1 MSLFNLTPIFAAS
14 AVQSAIDQLPVQPAP
29 RTLLGMRMSDMVLL
43 IGIAILLGVALL
55 IWAVFVRGPKQERE
69 QHKYESRKYVEERE
83 DGTIRKR
90 KKHRR
95 RRRDHRQRNPTLA
108 EVGGLPPLKSDS
120 TPPPI

>member
-1 MSLFNLTPIFAAS
+1 MSFFGSAPIFAATT
-14 AVQSAIDQLPVQPAP
+14 VQSAIDQLPVQPAP
-29 RTLLGMRMSDMVLL
+29 RTLLGMRLSDMMLL
-43 IGIAILLGVALL
+43 IGIALLLGVALL
-55 IWAVFVRGPKQERE
+55 IWAVFIRGPKDLRDEP
-69 QHKYESRKYVEERE
+69 KYHSRKYVEERD

-120 TPPPI
+120 TSPPI

>member
-14 AVQSAIDQLPVQPAP
+14 VVEKAIDQLPVQPAP

-55 IWAVFVRGPKQERE
+55 IWAVFIRGPKQERE
-69 QHKYESRKYVEERE
+69 QHNYESRKYVEERE

>member
-1 MSLFNLTPIFAAS
+1 MTLLGLTPIFAAT
-14 AVQSAIDQLPVQPAP
+14 VQSAIDQLPVQPAP
-29 RTLLGMRMSDMVLL
+29 RTLLGMRLSDMMLL
-43 IGIAILLGVALL
+43 VGVALLLAVALL
-55 IWAVFVRGPKQERE
+55 IWAMFIRGPKDERGE
-69 QHKYESRKYVEERE
+69 RNYHSRKYVEERD

-120 TPPPI
+120 TSPPI

>member
-1 MSLFNLTPIFAAS
+1 MSLFGLTPIFAAT
-14 AVQSAIDQLPVQPAP
+14 VVESAINQLPVQPAP
-29 RTLLGMRMSDMVLL
+29 RTLLGMRLSDMLL
-43 IGIAILLGVALL
+43 LVGVALL
-55 IWAVFVRGPKQERE
+55 IAVALIIWAVFIRGPKDERSE
-69 QHKYESRKYVEERE
+69 RNYHSRKYVEERD

-120 TPPPI
+120 TSPPI